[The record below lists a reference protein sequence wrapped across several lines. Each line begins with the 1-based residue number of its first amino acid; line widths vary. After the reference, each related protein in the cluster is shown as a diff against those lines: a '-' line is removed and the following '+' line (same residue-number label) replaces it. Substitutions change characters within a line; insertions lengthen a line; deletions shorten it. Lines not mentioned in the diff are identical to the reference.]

1 MAAIDYI
8 IILFYFLFSIGIAFL
23 FSRRARTNT
32 RQFFLSGQSLPW
44 WITGTAMVATTFAAD
59 TPLAVTELV
68 HSGGIAGNWLWWN
81 MVAAN
86 VVTVFFFAKLWRRS
100 GVLTDIEFIEL
111 RYSGKEASFLRG
123 FKALYLGL
131 FANCIIMGWVNVALA
146 QILAHL
152 FNISH
157 SYVLFIVIATMLFVG
172 LYSAIGGLWAV
183 AVTDFV
189 QFIIAMGGCI
199 VLAVVVID
207 KPPIQGIDGLIQSIP
222 KNALLFFPSGDSS
235 SLPLSAFLLFVGV
248 QWWASWYPGSEPGG
262 GGYVAQRMMS
272 SKDEMHSLKATLW
285 FTIAHFAL
293 RPWPWIIVALATMVL
308 YPNIPAD
315 QSKAAYVFA
324 IRDYLPAGL
333 KGMLVAA
340 FLAAYMSTI
349 STHLNWGSSY
359 LINDLYQR
367 FMVKGKSGKHYV
379 YSAQVCTTLLA
390 IVASLL
396 IFVIDSI
403 SGAWAFIIECGA
415 GIGPVL
421 MLRWY
426 WWRINAWSEII
437 AMIAPIPAVI
447 ISRLVLHIALPYN
460 LLIIVPWT
468 TICWVAATFV
478 TKPVNHDTLTAFYHK
493 VQPEFGFAPIRKAL
507 HYPPGNYQTFMILL
521 FQTTL
526 GIIATYSLL
535 FGIGAVLLHKT
546 GACLYLIAFAVSFAL
561 VIYSFRMTKK

>member
-1 MAAIDYI
+1 MAVIDYI
-8 IILFYFLFSIGIAFL
+8 IIVIYFLFSIGIAFL

-152 FNISH
+152 FNINH

-207 KPPIQGIDGLIQSIP
+207 HPHIQGIDGLIQSIP
-222 KNALLFFPSGDSS
+222 QNALLFFPSGDSS
-235 SLPLSAFLLFVGV
+235 SLPLSAFLLFIGV

-324 IRDYLPAGL
+324 
-333 KGMLVAA
+333 
-340 FLAAYMSTI
+340 
-349 STHLNWGSSY
+349 
-359 LINDLYQR
+359 
-367 FMVKGKSGKHYV
+367 
-379 YSAQVCTTLLA
+379 
-390 IVASLL
+390 
-396 IFVIDSI
+396 
-403 SGAWAFIIECGA
+403 
-415 GIGPVL
+415 
-421 MLRWY
+421 
-426 WWRINAWSEII
+426 
-437 AMIAPIPAVI
+437 
-447 ISRLVLHIALPYN
+447 
-460 LLIIVPWT
+460 
-468 TICWVAATFV
+468 
-478 TKPVNHDTLTAFYHK
+478 
-493 VQPEFGFAPIRKAL
+493 
-507 HYPPGNYQTFMILL
+507 
-521 FQTTL
+521 
-526 GIIATYSLL
+526 
-535 FGIGAVLLHKT
+535 
-546 GACLYLIAFAVSFAL
+546 
-561 VIYSFRMTKK
+561 

>member
-68 HSGGIAGNWLWWN
+68 RSGGIAGNWLWWN

-367 FMVKGKSGKHYV
+367 FMVKGKSEKHYV

-468 TICWVAATFV
+468 TICWVVATFV
-478 TKPVNHDTLTAFYHK
+478 TQPVNHDTLTAFYHK

>member
-1 MAAIDYI
+1 MAVIDYI
-8 IILFYFLFSIGIAFL
+8 IIVIYFLFSIGIAFL

-152 FNISH
+152 FNINH

-183 AVTDFV
+183 AVTDVV

-207 KPPIQGIDGLIQSIP
+207 HPHIQGIDGLIQSIP
-222 KNALLFFPSGDSS
+222 QNALLFFPSGDSS
-235 SLPLSAFLLFVGV
+235 SLPLSAFLLFIGV

-272 SKDEMHSLKATLW
+272 SKDETHSLKATLW

-308 YPNIPAD
+308 YPTIPAD
-315 QSKAAYVFA
+315 QSKATYVFA

-349 STHLNWGSSY
+349 ATHLNWGSSY
-359 LINDLYQR
+359 LVNDLYRR
-367 FMVKGKSGKHYV
+367 FIVTGKSEKHYV

-390 IVASLL
+390 VIASLL

-403 SGAWAFIIECGA
+403 SGAWTFIIECGA

-421 MLRWY
+421 MLRWS

-468 TICWVAATFV
+468 TICWVMATLV
-478 TKPVNHDTLTAFYHK
+478 TQPVKHETLTAFYHK
-493 VQPEFGFAPIRKAL
+493 VQPEFGFEPIRKAP
-507 HYPPGNYQTFMILL
+507 HYPPGNYQTCMILL

-546 GACLYLIAFAVSFAL
+546 GAYLYLIAFVVSFML